1 MKTENIPRMSYET
14 KNLDL
19 EMGYFFLLIRYLKEQ
34 TFQKDFFASKNSKM
48 FKILFLQY

>member
-19 EMGYFFLLIRYLKEQ
+19 EMGYFFLLKL
-34 TFQKDFFASKNSKM
+34 N
-48 FKILFLQY
+48 